1 MMVSLMR
8 LLASVAAGA
17 VLVSCASNMATTTSQ
32 SASGPLVA
40 SGLSQRDTRFLAL
53 LPNARTNP
61 AYARTVVDSPT
72 KAPPGTIVVDAQRH
86 LLYFTLPDGKAIR
99 YVVSTG
105 RNGFA
110 WRGAVYVNHQAEW
123 PDWNPPSEMRGRD
136 PRVTKTVGGP
146 ENPLGARAL
155 YLYANGADTLYRIH
169 GTNDPFSIGMP
180 VSSGCIRMSNADI
193 IDLASRVPNG
203 TRVMV
208 Y

>member
-1 MMVSLMR
+1 MR

-17 VLVSCASNMATTTSQ
+17 VLVSCASNMAATTSQ
-32 SASGPLVA
+32 TASGPLVA
-40 SGLSQRDTRFLAL
+40 SGLSQRDARFLAL

-136 PRVTKTVGGP
+136 PRMTKTVGGP

>member
-1 MMVSLMR
+1 MAGFLTR
-8 LLASVAAGA
+8 LLVSAAAGA
-17 VLVSCASNMATTTSQ
+17 VLVSCAPNIATSGSQ
-32 SASGPLVA
+32 STSGQLAVG
-40 SGLSQRDTRFLAL
+40 GLSQRDARFLAL
-53 LPNARTNP
+53 LPHAKANP

-72 KAPPGTIVVDAQRH
+72 RAPPGTIVVDAQRH
-86 LLYFTLPDGKAIR
+86 LLYFTLPGGKAIR

-110 WRGAVYVNHQAEW
+110 WRGAVYVDHQAEW
-123 PDWNPPSEMRGRD
+123 PDWNPPAEMRGRD
-136 PRVTKTVGGP
+136 PRVKKTAGGP

-155 YLYANGADTLYRIH
+155 YLYANGTDTLYRIH